1 MGLHASLGAILP
13 SSPQALPSPL
23 LGTQGENSPAEKLG
37 HAGEHTTYFFMTKI
51 KLTTVQNIANLC
63 RLQI

>member
-1 MGLHASLGAILP
+1 MLPWEPFSLP
-13 SSPQALPSPL
+13 ALKLSLSPL
-23 LGTQGENSPAEKLG
+23 QGTQGENSPAEKLG

-51 KLTTVQNIANLC
+51 KLTTMQNIANLC